1 MSQETDFAAFS
12 DLSTALVADACLRLG
27 VPYRLA
33 PAGIRPLKPGLRM
46 AGPAR
51 PVRHHGSVDVILEAI
66 ASSSP
71 GQVLVIDNRGIMDEG
86 CIGDLTV
93 LEAQAHGL
101 AGIVVWGSHR
111 DTAELLAIGF
121 PVFSYGTCPS
131 GPQRLDRRDPEALL
145 SACMGY
151 ARITGA
157 DAAFGDDDGI
167 VFAPLRSL
175 ADILSTAASIRQVA
189 RRQAENIRA
198 GHTLRVQRELDRYF
212 MKRAADPHFTFRQ
225 HLQEIGGA
233 IEV

>member
-1 MSQETDFAAFS
+1 M
-12 DLSTALVADACLRLG
+12 
-27 VPYRLA
+27 
-33 PAGIRPLKPGLRM
+33 
-46 AGPAR
+46 
-51 PVRHHGSVDVILEAI
+51 ILEAI

-175 ADILSTAASIRQVA
+175 ADILSTAASIRQVE

-198 GHTLRVQRELDRYF
+198 GHTLRVQLELDLFHEAGGR
-212 MKRAADPHFTFRQ
+212 PHFYVPPALAGDRRSPSKLKIQ
-225 HLQEIGGA
+225 LCARGVIHGGGRLA
-233 IEV
+233 G